1 LPGDVEKNK
10 MCYKNVSKEIINQLK
25 DIVGENNI
33 LTGKEQ
39 MVNYSHDEFPLEWLR
54 HMPDVVVKPTDAL
67 QVAKILSL
75 ANKERI
81 PVTPRGGGTGLCG
94 GCVPLFGGIVL
105 SLENMNKI
113 IEVDT
118 RNLMAVCEAGATLA
132 SLYKEIEKEGLFFPP
147 HPGDESATA
156 GGVVATNAGGA
167 RAVKY
172 GVVRNF
178 VRGIEVVLPTG
189 EILTLGGKI
198 VKNSTGYNLL
208 HLFIGSE
215 GTLGIITKV
224 IFNLLPPPGSIIT
237 LVVPYENLYQAIS
250 TVPKVF
256 INKIIP
262 LAIEFIEDEPIRIAE
277 QHLNK
282 KWPIEQNIAKAHLMI
297 IVDGRTEEEVMST
310 AEKINNLCLSEGA
323 IDTFIAESKIKQDEI
338 LSLRSNLYEAIKRYT
353 LEILDIA
360 VPISN
365 IPLLVDKVHELAEK
379 YHTWI
384 PTYGHAGDG
393 NVHVH
398 LTKIIV
404 EDGKFREVDRNV
416 WDKYFYPVRDE
427 LHRYGIELGG
437 AVSGEHGIGA
447 AKKEYLKLAFSEKY
461 LEILKSI
468 KRSFDP
474 NNILNPGKI
483 F

>member
-1 LPGDVEKNK
+1 MYCKNI
-10 MCYKNVSKEIINQLK
+10 SKEIISQLK
-25 DIVGENNI
+25 SIVGEGNI
-33 LTGKEQ
+33 ITEKEQ
-39 MVNYSHDEFPLEWLR
+39 MINYSHDEFPLEWLR
-54 HMPDVVVKPTDAL
+54 RLPDVVVKPTEAQ
-67 QVAKILSL
+67 QVAKILTV
-75 ANKERI
+75 ANREKI
-81 PVTPRGGGTGLCG
+81 PVTARGGGTGLCG

-105 SLENMNKI
+105 SLENMNRI

-118 RNLMAVCEAGATLA
+118 KNLMVVCEAGTTLA

-172 GVVRNF
+172 GVIRNF
-178 VRGIEVVLPTG
+178 VRGLEVVLPTG
-189 EILTLGGKI
+189 EIFSLGGKI

-215 GTLGIITKV
+215 GTLGVITKV
-224 IFNLLPPPGSIIT
+224 IFNLLPPPEAMLT
-237 LVVPYENLYQAIS
+237 LVVPYQNLYQAIS
-250 TVPKVF
+250 TVPKLF

-282 KWPIEQNIAKAHLMI
+282 KWPIEPNIAKAHLV
-297 IVDGRTEEEVMST
+297 IVIDGRTEEEVVAI
-310 AEKINNLCLSEGA
+310 AERINNLCLSEGA
-323 IDTFIAESKIKQDEI
+323 VDTFIAESKIKQEEI
-338 LSLRSNLYEAIKRYT
+338 LSLRSNLYEAIKHYT
-353 LEILDIA
+353 LEILDIV

-365 IPLLVDKVHELAEK
+365 IPVFVDKVHELAQK

-404 EDGKFREVDRNV
+404 ENGKFVEVDKSV
-416 WDKYFYPVRDE
+416 WGRYFYPIRDE
-427 LHRYGIELGG
+427 LHKYGIGLGG
-437 AVSGEHGIGA
+437 AISGEHGIGA
-447 AKKEYLKLAFSEKY
+447 AKAEYLKLAFDKKY

-468 KRSFDP
+468 KHSFDP